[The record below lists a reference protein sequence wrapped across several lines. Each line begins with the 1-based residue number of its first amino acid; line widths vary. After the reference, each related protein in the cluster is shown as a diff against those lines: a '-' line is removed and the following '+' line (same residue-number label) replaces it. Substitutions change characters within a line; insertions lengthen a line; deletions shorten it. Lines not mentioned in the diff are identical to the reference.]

1 MDNSTALQKFDQ
13 HLRRRSPNRST
24 PIHYVSDV
32 RQFQQFCS
40 KPWSEVTRAD
50 IDAFVDQGLE
60 LGWKPTTLQR
70 RVAALKVFFDFCA
83 DESEQENRPNPVQ
96 PSRHAPRRG
105 ERLPRDLP
113 DELVER
119 LWLLINHPRDQLWFM
134 LMLRAGLRVGEVV
147 TLTRGDIL
155 AAATPTSPA
164 RLRVLGKGRKERT
177 VYLTADA
184 YAVLERW
191 LELIPSAPDTPLLLN
206 RRGQVMT
213 VNGVQERL
221 RHYTDKLGVP
231 ITCHQLRHTYAR
243 QLVEHEM
250 PVTTLAKLM
259 GHTALSTTQVYIAG
273 ADPQVRQ
280 AYQAAMACW
289 TVDTAAASPTPP
301 PSALAPVPAPA
312 LPTPP
317 ASPAPLETFESW
329 GANLPNWVRAACLAY
344 VMHRQKDWK
353 PSRRK
358 RNGARLLRALSSF
371 WRWQLPQRSLAGWS
385 DLTRADLQ
393 AFISRRVEQGRTPT
407 TVTNEVYALLGVLRM
422 MHEQGES
429 IVESVFRV
437 ELPKDPELAP
447 RYLPEAEALRLE
459 QHMRTYLT
467 DDTPEGRRD
476 AVGYFLLAHTGLRL
490 SELLDLKRGDVDLA
504 GQRLRIEEAKGRR
517 DRVVYLSETC
527 VQALERYLVGQ
538 VATPDMPL
546 VCHPTGQAVS
556 YRWVQERV
564 RQWGEA
570 AGVSGVSPHRLRHTF
585 ATRLINLGVPVTTLQ
600 RLLGHRDLGTTQR
613 YAQVMDVTAERQYHQ
628 AMAQI
633 ERALSLAPVPLS
645 TLIGLPIP
653 ERPSAVPVVVM
664 KETLDNSL

>member
-1 MDNSTALQKFDQ
+1 MDNATVLQKFEQ
-13 HLRRRSPNRST
+13 HLRRRSPDRST

-32 RQFQQFCS
+32 RQFQHLCP

-50 IDAFVDQGLE
+50 IEAFLDHGLAQ
-60 LGWKPTTLQR
+60 GWKPATLQR

-83 DESEQENRPNPVQ
+83 DESEQEDRPNPVQ

-113 DELVER
+113 DALVEQ
-119 LWLLINHPRDQLWFM
+119 LSLLITHPRDQVCFM
-134 LMLRAGLRVGEVV
+134 LMLRGGLRVGEVV
-147 TLTRGDIL
+147 ALTRGDVL
-155 AAATPTSPA
+155 ARATPDSPA
-164 RLRVLGKGRKERT
+164 RLRVIGKGRKERI
-177 VYLTADA
+177 VYLSADA
-184 YAVLERW
+184 YAVLERH
-191 LELIPSAPDTPLLLN
+191 LQAIPPAPDTPLLLN
-206 RRGQVMT
+206 RHGQRMT

-221 RHYTDKLGVP
+221 RQYAAKLGVS
-231 ITCHQLRHTYAR
+231 ITCHQLRHTFAR
-243 QLVEHEM
+243 QLVEHEL

-259 GHTALSTTQVYIAG
+259 GHSALSTTQGYIAG

-280 AYQAAMACW
+280 AYQAAMSGW
-289 TVDTAAASPTPP
+289 MTESGAALPSPLARELSAPTPP
-301 PSALAPVPAPA
+301 VPTQPAP
-312 LPTPP
+312 
-317 ASPAPLETFESW
+317 PAPLVTFETW
-329 GANLPNWVRAACLAY
+329 GTSLPSWVRAACLAY
-344 VMHRQKDWK
+344 VQHRQKDWK

-371 WRWQLPQRSLAGWS
+371 WRIQLQQRPLEGWS
-385 DLTRADLQ
+385 DLRRADLQ
-393 AFISRRVEQGRTPT
+393 AFISRRVEQGRAPT

-422 MHEQGES
+422 MQEQGES
-429 IVESVFRV
+429 IPESVFRV

-467 DDTPEGRRD
+467 RDTPEGRRD

-517 DRVVYLSETC
+517 DRVVYLSQTC
-527 VQALERYLVGQ
+527 VQALERYLAGQ
-538 VATPDMPL
+538 PAAPEVAL
-546 VCHPTGQAVS
+546 LYHPSGRPVS
-556 YRWVQERV
+556 YRWVQEKV

-570 AGVSGVSPHRLRHTF
+570 AGVAGVSPHRLRHTF
-585 ATRLINLGVPVTTLQ
+585 ATQLINLGVPVTTLQ

-613 YAQVMDVTAERQYHQ
+613 YAQVMDPTAERQYHQ

-633 ERALSLAPVPLS
+633 ECTLSLAPVPLS
-645 TLIGLPIP
+645 VLTGLTLP
-653 ERPSAVPVVVM
+653 ERLIAVPIVVT
-664 KETLDNSL
+664 KDPLDNSL

>member
-1 MDNSTALQKFDQ
+1 MDNSTALQKFEQ
-13 HLRRRSPNRST
+13 HLRRRSPGRST

-32 RQFQQFCS
+32 RQFQQFCP
-40 KPWSEVTRAD
+40 KPWAEVTRTD
-50 IDAFVDQGLE
+50 IELFVDHGLTQ
-60 LGWKPTTLQR
+60 GWKPSTLQR

-83 DESEQENRPNPVQ
+83 DEIEQGDRLNPVQ
-96 PSRHAPRRG
+96 PSRHAPRRA

-119 LWLLINHPRDQLWFM
+119 LWMLINHPRDQVWFM

-147 TLTRGDIL
+147 ALTRGDIL

-191 LELIPSAPDTPLLLN
+191 LELIPSAPDTALLLN

-221 RHYTDKLGVP
+221 RHYTRKLGVS

-280 AYQAAMACW
+280 AYQAAMSCW
-289 TVDTAAASPTPP
+289 TSETSPAAPMSVTN
-301 PSALAPVPAPA
+301 APA
-312 LPTPP
+312 AP
-317 ASPAPLETFESW
+317 ASPAPTPQAPLVTFDSW
-329 GANLPNWVRAACLAY
+329 GTTLPNWGRAACLAY
-344 VMHRQKDWK
+344 VQHRQKDWK

-371 WRWQLPQRSLAGWS
+371 WRDQLQQRELAGWS

-393 AFISRRVEQGRTPT
+393 GFISRRVEQGRAPT

-422 MHEQGES
+422 LQEQGES
-429 IVESVFRV
+429 IPQSVFRV

-447 RYLPEAEALRLE
+447 RYLPEAEAQRLE
-459 QHMRTYLT
+459 QHMRAYLT
-467 DDTPEGRRD
+467 HDTPEGRRD

-490 SELLDLKRGDVDLA
+490 SELVDRKRGDVDLA

-527 VQALERYLVGQ
+527 VQALERYLAGQ
-538 VATPDMPL
+538 PVAPEQAL
-546 VCHPTGQAVS
+546 LCHPSGQGVS

-564 RQWGEA
+564 RQWGEEI
-570 AGVSGVSPHRLRHTF
+570 GVEGVSPHRLRHTF

-613 YAQVMDVTAERQYHQ
+613 YAQVMDPTAERQYHQ

-633 ERALSLAPVPLS
+633 ESALSLAPVPLS

-653 ERPSAVPVVVM
+653 ERPSTVPVVVM
-664 KETLDNSL
+664 KDTLDNSL

>member
-1 MDNSTALQKFDQ
+1 MDNATALQKFEQ
-13 HLRRRSPNRST
+13 HLRRRSPGRST
-24 PIHYVSDV
+24 PIHYVSDLH
-32 RQFQQFCS
+32 QFQQFCP
-40 KPWSEVTRAD
+40 KPWIDVTRSD
-50 IDAFVDQGLE
+50 IEAFVDHGLNQ
-60 LGWKPTTLQR
+60 GWKPATLQR

-83 DESEQENRPNPVQ
+83 DQIEQGDRPNPVQ
-96 PSRHAPRRG
+96 PSRHAPRRA

-113 DELVER
+113 DDLVER
-119 LWLLINHPRDQLWFM
+119 LWMLIDHPRDQVWFM

-147 TLTRGDIL
+147 ALTRGDIL

-164 RLRVLGKGRKERT
+164 RLRVVGKGRKERT

-191 LELIPSAPDTPLLLN
+191 LEFIPSTLESPLLLN
-206 RRGQVMT
+206 RRGQGMT

-221 RHYTDKLGVP
+221 RHYTSKLGVT
-231 ITCHQLRHTYAR
+231 ITCHQLRHTFAR
-243 QLVEHEM
+243 QLVEHEL

-259 GHTALSTTQVYIAG
+259 GHTALSTTQGYIAG

-280 AYQAAMACW
+280 AYQAAMNWW
-289 TVDTAAASPTPP
+289 TIETSPATTTSVADTPA
-301 PSALAPVPAPA
+301 APA
-312 LPTPP
+312 SAAPP
-317 ASPAPLETFESW
+317 AQAPLVTFENW
-329 GANLPNWVRAACLAY
+329 GTNLPSWVRAACLAY
-344 VMHRQKDWK
+344 VQHRQKDWK

-371 WRWQLPQRSLAGWS
+371 WRWQLQQRQLEGWS

-393 AFISRRVEQGRTPT
+393 AFISARIEQGRAPT
-407 TVTNEVYALLGVLRM
+407 TVTNEIYALLGVLRLVQ
-422 MHEQGES
+422 EQGES
-429 IVESVFRV
+429 IPQSVFRV

-459 QHMRTYLT
+459 QHMRAYLT
-467 DDTPEGRRD
+467 HDTPEARRD
-476 AVGYFLLAHTGLRL
+476 TVGYFLLAHTGLRL

-517 DRVVYLSETC
+517 DRVVYLSQTC
-527 VQALERYLVGQ
+527 VQALERYLAVQ
-538 VATPDMPL
+538 PAAPEVAL
-546 VCHPTGQAVS
+546 LCHPSGQGVS

-564 RQWGEA
+564 RQWGEEIGV
-570 AGVSGVSPHRLRHTF
+570 AGVSAHRLRHTF

-613 YAQVMDVTAERQYHQ
+613 YAHVMDPTAERQYHQ

-633 ERALSLAPVPLS
+633 ESALSLAPVPLS

-664 KETLDNSL
+664 KDTLDNSL

>member
-1 MDNSTALQKFDQ
+1 MDNPTARMKFEQ
-13 HLRRRSPNRST
+13 HLRRRSPHRST

-32 RQFQQFCS
+32 RLFQQFCPKS
-40 KPWSEVTRAD
+40 WSEVTRSD
-50 IDAFVDQGLE
+50 IELFVDHGLTQ
-60 LGWKPTTLQR
+60 GWKPTTLQR

-83 DESEQENRPNPVQ
+83 DQSEQEDRPNPVQ

-119 LWLLINHPRDQLWFM
+119 LWMLIDHPRDQVAFM
-134 LMLRAGLRVGEVV
+134 LMLRGGLRVGEVV
-147 TLTRGDIL
+147 ALTRGDIL
-155 AAATPTSPA
+155 APATPTSPA
-164 RLRVLGKGRKERT
+164 RLRVLGKGRKERI

-191 LELIPSAPDTPLLLN
+191 LQFVPAAPDTPLLLN
-206 RRGQVMT
+206 RRGQGMT

-221 RHYTDKLGVP
+221 RHYTSKLGVT
-231 ITCHQLRHTYAR
+231 ITCHQLRHTFAR
-243 QLVEHEM
+243 QLVEHEL

-280 AYQAAMACW
+280 AYQAAMNCW
-289 TVDTAAASPTPP
+289 TSETSAAPP
-301 PSALAPVPAPA
+301 PPAVCASVVPAPPA
-312 LPTPP
+312 PPPP
-317 ASPAPLETFESW
+317 APIVTFESW
-329 GANLPNWVRAACLAY
+329 GTSLPSWVRAACLAY
-344 VMHRQKDWK
+344 VMQRQKDWK

-371 WRWQLPQRSLAGWS
+371 WRWQLQQRELAGWS
-385 DLTRADLQ
+385 DLSRADLQ
-393 AFISRRVEQGRTPT
+393 AFISRRVEQGRAPT
-407 TVTNEVYALLGVLRM
+407 TVTNEVYALLGVLRLLQ
-422 MHEQGES
+422 EQGQS
-429 IVESVFRV
+429 IGESVFRV

-447 RYLPEAEALRLE
+447 RYLPEAEAQRLE

-467 DDTPEGRRD
+467 HDTPEGRRD

-504 GQRLRIEEAKGRR
+504 GMRLRIEEAKGRR
-517 DRVVYLSETC
+517 DRVVYLSAAC
-527 VQALERYLVGQ
+527 VQALSRYLASQPGTVDT
-538 VATPDMPL
+538 AL
-546 VCHPTGQAVS
+546 LCHPAGQPVS
-556 YRWVQERV
+556 YRWVQDQV
-564 RQWGEA
+564 KQWGEE
-570 AGVSGVSPHRLRHTF
+570 AGVLGVSPHRLRHTF
-585 ATRLINLGVPVTTLQ
+585 ATRLINEGVPVTTLQ

-613 YAQVMDVTAERQYHQ
+613 YAQVMDPTAERQYHQ

-633 ERALSLAPVPLS
+633 ECALSLAPVPLS
-645 TLIGLPIP
+645 SLTGLSLP

-664 KETLDNSL
+664 KDTLDNSL